1 MSATFSW
8 HRANHRPFISYS
20 FFWAREKQKEK
31 NKVFASSEME
41 TRQEEDDDALGLWK
55 KKHSATQGQQTKDE
69 PQEIRFF
76 PLSLSLSFRLATGIA
91 RSELSL
97 PLYKEWWARLKA
109 GMKKT
114 RQKINGTTQA
124 ATFESHSVR
133 AHSFAMDREKNNQLY
148 TDRLFK
154 HISDRE
160 RTNELK
166 ESDKIQIKQNRE
178 RKRERKK
185 NDDSEQ

>member
-1 MSATFSW
+1 
-8 HRANHRPFISYS
+8 
-20 FFWAREKQKEK
+20 
-31 NKVFASSEME
+31 
-41 TRQEEDDDALGLWK
+41 
-55 KKHSATQGQQTKDE
+55 
-69 PQEIRFF
+69 
-76 PLSLSLSFRLATGIA
+76 
-91 RSELSL
+91 
-97 PLYKEWWARLKA
+97 
-109 GMKKT
+109 MKKT

-185 NDDSEQ
+185 TTIRNNRRIEYGSEMSRDWFQTSRVLGK